1 MRLFVV
7 NTCKGPGGQ
16 PSVLNP
22 IAAVRRALAGFSGL
36 LLLAGCSAMATA
48 PEVEQS
54 SSTSTLSPSPD
65 ASTEGYS
72 TEPDPPSS
80 EPAAPDPVADT
91 TSNEMDV
98 SSWIAGARE
107 LLDEYTAND
116 AGILFIGVQTCEI
129 VPLSIEDAMDME
141 ASSPEGPEHVTAV
154 EIRALALLAEQTL
167 CPGGVL
173 LDEPDSLADE
183 DIFGDSDLGSA
194 DQEPAAKKAKSP
206 ARKPAPA
213 PTTTADPAPAPDP
226 APTLDDVE
234 PEDDWELPSEPPP
247 PPACPSWSELAG
259 RVEVTSTRPDKYDI
273 GKLTRVEVTL
283 TNPRPY
289 DLFFT
294 GSLEYPA
301 EFTPELMLQEDYSQ
315 AFERVR
321 LKPGRQ
327 TLRATVL
334 DMGKGVTSR
343 SIRWQSWEVAGSS
356 HLVDPMDPICERQEF
371 WRE

>member
-1 MRLFVV
+1 MQPFVV
-7 NTCKGPGGQ
+7 RTSQGPRDR
-16 PSVLNP
+16 PSVSKP
-22 IAAVRRALAGFSGL
+22 IATVRRALAGFSGL
-36 LLLAGCSAMATA
+36 LLLAGCSSVATA
-48 PEVEQS
+48 PEAEQS
-54 SSTSTLSPSPD
+54 SSTSPLSPSPD
-65 ASTEGYS
+65 PSTDGYLAES
-72 TEPDPPSS
+72 DPTSS

-91 TSNEMDV
+91 MSNEMDV

-129 VPLSIEDAMDME
+129 VPLSIEDAMAME

-183 DIFGDSDLGSA
+183 DIFGESDLGSA
-194 DQEPAAKKAKSP
+194 DKESAAEKVKSP
-206 ARKPAPA
+206 SRKAAPAPA
-213 PTTTADPAPAPDP
+213 PTTTPDP
-226 APTLDDVE
+226 APTPDYAE
-234 PEDDWELPSEPPP
+234 SEDDRELPPEPPP
-247 PPACPSWSELAG
+247 PPACPSWRELTG
-259 RVEVTSTRPDKYDI
+259 RVKVTSTWPDEDDI
-273 GKLTRVEVTL
+273 GELTRVEVTL
-283 TNPRPY
+283 TNPRSY

-301 EFTPELMLQEDYSQ
+301 EITPESLYQEDFSQ

-327 TLRATVL
+327 TLRVTVL

-356 HLVDPMDPICERQEF
+356 QLVDPMDPICERRDF